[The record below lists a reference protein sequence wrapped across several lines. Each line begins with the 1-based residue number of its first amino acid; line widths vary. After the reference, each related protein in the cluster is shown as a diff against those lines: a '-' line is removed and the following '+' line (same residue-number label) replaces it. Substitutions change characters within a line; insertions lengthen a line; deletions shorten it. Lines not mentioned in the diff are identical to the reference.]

1 MGSQPGAAK
10 KQTPPPRE
18 EELMPKLR
26 PNLGSN
32 SIQNQILAKFGPARL
47 QEAMDRLCVKCIFEV
62 QHHAPCRLLPLDT
75 EGKDCQYFNQ
85 GDQYPKEV
93 EWNVRS

>member
-1 MGSQPGAAK
+1 MTRWGDNATLSTQA
-10 KQTPPPRE
+10 
-18 EELMPKLR
+18 
-26 PNLGSN
+26 
-32 SIQNQILAKFGPARL
+32 QIRKTFGPGRIQA
-47 QEAMDRLCVKCIFEV
+47 AFDRLCANCIFKV
-62 QHHAPCRLLPLDT
+62 QHGAPCRLLPLDT